1 MKIEVNGSIEFLP
14 EEPEARRARVGQLIE
29 PLVGP
34 DLCAMLLPGLTKA
47 DLAAENEELRG
58 QVDDLEEQVRNL
70 EDEVENLSGN
80 LETCRDIIRETRRL
94 PK

>member
-14 EEPEARRARVGQLIE
+14 EEPEARQARVEQLIE

-34 DLCAMLLPGLTKA
+34 DLCAVLLPGLIKA
-47 DLAAENEELRG
+47 DLAEELRA
-58 QVDDLEEQVRNL
+58 QVEDLEEQVRDL
-70 EDEVENLSGN
+70 EDEVESLSDN

>member
-14 EEPEARRARVGQLIE
+14 EEPEARRARVEQLIA

-34 DLCAMLLPGLTKA
+34 DLCAMLLPGLIEA
-47 DLAAENEELRG
+47 DLAEELRA
-58 QVDDLEEQVRNL
+58 QVEDLEEQIWDL
-70 EDEVENLSGN
+70 EDEVENLSDN
-80 LETCRDIIRETRRL
+80 LETCRDIIRETRRI

>member
-14 EEPEARRARVGQLIE
+14 EEPEARRARVEQLIE

-47 DLAAENEELRG
+47 DLAEELRE
-58 QVDDLEEQVRNL
+58 QVENLEEQIRDL

-94 PK
+94 PL